1 MSKKTGN
8 RKSPLERKA
17 TQHHDFIGEAAPERA
32 QAEAVKK
39 ERLAAERKQ
48 DVVQEMAQEFEEVAA
63 RSELRVP
70 RSIKESKRLL
80 KESKRLLSEGPE
92 LLREKAKERLDAL
105 PQPAHKLLEL
115 ASTAISIA
123 FAPARLGLRLLMN
136 AVEIPVA
143 VFHSLRRKEA

>member
-39 ERLAAERKQ
+39 ERLAAEREQ

-70 RSIKESKRLL
+70 RSIKEGKRLL
-80 KESKRLLSEGPE
+80 NEGPE

-136 AVEIPVA
+136 AVEVPVA

>member
-39 ERLAAERKQ
+39 ERLAAEREQ
-48 DVVQEMAQEFEEVAA
+48 DVVQEMAQKFEEVAA

-80 KESKRLLSEGPE
+80 NEGPE

-115 ASTAISIA
+115 ASMAISIA